1 MSGEE
6 DDHEDDRE
14 KYRIEFAPGLSDEMR
29 ADADRIFAALRRTRR
44 ERHQRTDEAAATGE
58 PAPTLPLC
66 PTLLASAEPCLLPL
80 TDGQD
85 CPHRE
90 PGPVPDAVRDL
101 VVELRREV
109 AEAREVAATLSAALR
124 YVRGDNGVE
133 AVLRREQ
140 PWWLMPG
147 EWPPA
152 QPGGWWPGMPPRP
165 TR

>member
-1 MSGEE
+1 MASHLPYSGEGEE
-6 DDHEDDRE
+6 DDDRE
-14 KYRIEFAPGLSDEMR
+14 KYRIELTPGLSDAQR
-29 ADADRIFAALRRTRR
+29 AEAERIFVALRRTRR
-44 ERHQRTDEAAATGE
+44 ERHQRADEAAATGE

-109 AEAREVAATLSAALR
+109 AEAQEVASRLGALVR
-124 YVRGDNGVE
+124 YLRGDRGIE
-133 AVLRREQ
+133 SALKREQ
-140 PWWLMPG
+140 PWWLLPG
-147 EWPPA
+147 EPEGPP
-152 QPGGWWPGMPPRP
+152 M
-165 TR
+165 